1 MGNALAVKILREGK
15 PTLTEEVDM
24 SNSCYDVADDKYTL
38 RLVFTTKTIQMM
50 VIIVFKRPC
59 IACFVIPY
67 P

>member
-1 MGNALAVKILREGK
+1 MGNALTVKILREDK

-24 SNSCYDVADDKYTL
+24 SNSCNDVADDKYTL